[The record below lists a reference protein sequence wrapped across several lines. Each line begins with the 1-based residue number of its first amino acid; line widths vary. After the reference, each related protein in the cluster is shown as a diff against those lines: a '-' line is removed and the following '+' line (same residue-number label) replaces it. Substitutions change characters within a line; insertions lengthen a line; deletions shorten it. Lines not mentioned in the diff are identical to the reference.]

1 MSRFI
6 PLIGGPKNGETI
18 ELPDEVN
25 FNLVR
30 FPTHPI
36 DEDQVV
42 YTICQSGD
50 GYFYGVFNPT
60 ENDSSIARI
69 NALRNTILGAMGG
82 QT

>member
-1 MSRFI
+1 MSRMI

-25 FNLVR
+25 FNLVQ

-50 GYFYGVFNPT
+50 GHFYGVFNPPD
-60 ENDSSIARI
+60 NDPSVARI
-69 NALRNTILGAMGG
+69 KALRNAILGAME
-82 QT
+82 

>member
-18 ELPDEVN
+18 QLPNNINFRAVDMGDIHNGEV
-25 FNLVR
+25 
-30 FPTHPI
+30 I
-36 DEDQVV
+36 

-50 GYFYGVFNPT
+50 GYFYGVFNPSN
-60 ENDSSIARI
+60 NDPSIARI
-69 NALRNTILGAMGG
+69 KALRNVILGAMDG